1 MTGAMTMIH
10 RAEPEIGFRSEDA
23 CYAVEFVQ
31 NGRWQV
37 TNMAWRHGPATLL
50 ARRKRR
56 DGATDVYLQRRFVA
70 WLEKRK

>member
-1 MTGAMTMIH
+1 MSDAARMIID
-10 RAEPEIGFRSEDA
+10 RGNVEVGFRSQDA

-37 TNMAWRHGPATLL
+37 TSMAWRHAAASLL

-56 DGATDVYLQRRFVA
+56 EGASDVYLQRRHVA
-70 WLEKRK
+70 WL